1 MIRAIGNKRLY
12 LTDNEFKYYQEIIT
26 VIDKTEFSSIFE
38 TDNNGNITSVCPNP
52 QKPVSL
58 ISIFFL
64 MNVMF
69 NQKLRSINFLI
80 DKVNS
85 LEKRIDNIEVKK

>member
-1 MIRAIGNKRLY
+1 MIRAVGNKRLY
-12 LTDNEFKYYQEIIT
+12 LNDEEYKYYKEIIT
-26 VIDKTEFSSIFE
+26 VIDKAEFSSIFE
-38 TDNNGNITSVCPNP
+38 TDNNGDIISVCPNP
-52 QKPVSL
+52 SKPVSL

-80 DKVNS
+80 DKVNNLENRINN
-85 LEKRIDNIEVKK
+85 LEK